1 MDGIQKSLATVSL
14 KMLNLDIFEPLEF
27 RHMLAKKK
35 RAFKIPALP
44 PPPRKF
50 HRSCTVISIEID
62 VMGEEML

>member
-35 RAFKIPALP
+35 RAFKIPAP
-44 PPPRKF
+44 PPPPPPGSFKE
-50 HRSCTVISIEID
+50 V
-62 VMGEEML
+62 VL

>member
-44 PPPRKF
+44 FPPPPEVSKYYV
-50 HRSCTVISIEID
+50 SN
-62 VMGEEML
+62 

>member
-35 RAFKIPALP
+35 RAFKIPAPPSP
-44 PPPRKF
+44 PPPGSFKE
-50 HRSCTVISIEID
+50 V
-62 VMGEEML
+62 VL